1 MPNSPSLTDG
11 LWLCIHLKQL
21 SLDAVLRS
29 LPPQQSDHQRPLIAV
44 VDQRGSQRWITQ
56 FDQALK
62 PLGIHHGQGLAAA
75 YALAPQLRTLP
86 RQPRAERQGLLQVA
100 NWACQLS
107 SQVCLHSPDMVLVE
121 LSGSLRLLGSNWRQ
135 VIKKRVAETGYA
147 VGLTASPTLTSARV
161 LARAQRYIL
170 LQQISPL
177 PPALGQLPLKHLE
190 LSADIADGL
199 SSLGLQ
205 SLDELLKIPRDG
217 LLRRFGKTLL
227 GHLDQLTGTAPE
239 TLPVYQ
245 PPQQFESTLE
255 LPSEVH
261 DTAALVF
268 AVQRLLKELEDF
280 LRARDQA
287 LASFELGLQYSHG
300 ETLWLKFGLL
310 ELERDAQ
317 RLLSLGQERL
327 NQLKLQAPV
336 RQIILRAAQLFDHA
350 PIAADLF
357 ASSQPLNELNRLLE
371 RLRSRLG
378 EQSVCGVSGWADYRP
393 EKATRSW
400 PVNEASAEG
409 MAVSNERPVW
419 ILDQPEPLSDCPG
432 QIVKGPERIESGWWD
447 GSDIRRDYYV
457 VEKPQGQRLWV
468 YQDCRSKAWF
478 KHGLFS

>member
-1 MPNSPSLTDG
+1 MSDSPPFTDG

-21 SLDAVLRS
+21 ALDAVLRS
-29 LPPQQSDHQRPLIAV
+29 LPLQQNEHQRPLIAV

-56 FDQALK
+56 FDEALK

-75 YALAPQLRTLP
+75 YALAPQLQTLP

-107 SQVCLHSPDMVLVE
+107 SQVCLYSPDMVLVE
-121 LSGSLRLLGSNWRQ
+121 LSGSLRLLGKDWRQ
-135 VIKKRVAETGYA
+135 MIKKGVTETGYT
-147 VGLTASPTLTSARV
+147 VGLTAAPTLTSARV

-170 LQQISPL
+170 LQQITPL
-177 PPALGQLPLKHLE
+177 PPVLKQLPLQHLE
-190 LSADIADGL
+190 LSTDTAAGL

-205 SLDELLKIPRDG
+205 SLGELLEVPRDG

-227 GHLDQLTGTAPE
+227 THLDQLTGAGLE

-255 LPSEVH
+255 LSSEVH
-261 DTAALVF
+261 NTAALIF

-317 RLLSLGQERL
+317 RLLSLSQERL

-357 ASSQPLNELNRLLE
+357 ASSQSLNELNRLLE

-378 EQSVCGVSGWADYRP
+378 EKSVCGLSGWADYRP

-400 PVNEASAEG
+400 PVNETSAQDIT
-409 MAVSNERPVW
+409 VVNERPVW
-419 ILDQPEPLSDCPG
+419 ILDQPEPLLGCPG
-432 QIVKGPERIESGWWD
+432 QIINGPERIESGWWD

-457 VEKPQGQRLWV
+457 VEKSQGQRLWV